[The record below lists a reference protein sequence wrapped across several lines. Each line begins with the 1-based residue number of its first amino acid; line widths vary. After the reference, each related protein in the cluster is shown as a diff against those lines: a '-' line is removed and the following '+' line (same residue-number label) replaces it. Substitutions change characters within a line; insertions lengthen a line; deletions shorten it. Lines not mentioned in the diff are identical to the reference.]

1 MAIICGILL
10 LFVKLVVDLHA
21 NIPAP
26 QETIMTNIQSQSS
39 SDLPTQAQ
47 VVIIGGGVIGCSVAY
62 HLAKLGWSDILVLE
76 RKELTSGTTW
86 HAAGLVV
93 TPAADEQYV
102 EIATYTR
109 ELIKSLEGETG
120 QSTGFKDI
128 GYLQL
133 ACTSDWLEERRR
145 MAVAARKNGVN
156 YNEISPSEV
165 QEMWPLAD
173 TSDVIAGF
181 YTPEDGR
188 ANPVDFTMALAKGAR
203 MGGAT
208 IFENTAVT
216 GINQKDGRVTG
227 VVTDKGE
234 IEAEFVVNCA
244 GMRGR
249 EVGKMAGV
257 NVPLQ
262 AAEHYYL
269 LTEPI
274 EGVHPD
280 LPIIEDFGR
289 YAYFREEVGGLL
301 VGFFEPVAAPWG
313 MNGIPK
319 DFSFG
324 EIKPDWDRMM
334 PYIEIAAERVPAL
347 ENAGIHKFF
356 CGPESFTPDGGQLM
370 GEAPGLKN
378 FYVAAGL
385 NSLGILLGGGVGR
398 IMAQWIVDGHCPV
411 DPLDFDIARCFPFQ
425 GTQKYLTD
433 RTVET
438 LGLQYKLLY
447 PNSAF
452 ETARTVRRT
461 AIHDHLAKAGA
472 FFVEGMGWEIPDWY
486 APPGVEAEIEE
497 YSWGRQHWF
506 EYHAAEHK
514 ACREDVI
521 IMDVT
526 SMSKFLVQGRDAE
539 KVLNY
544 ICANDV
550 AVPVGKVVY
559 TQWLNERGGLEGD
572 LTVTRLAENKFF
584 IVSAGDFYG
593 HDLMWL
599 DKHIPDDAHAFVTD
613 MTSAYTLMNIQGPK
627 SRELVSRLTTADVS
641 KEAFPYMTAQV
652 IDIGYAMVQVMRVTF
667 EGELGFELYVPAEFS
682 AHVYESVVEAGG
694 DLGLRHAG
702 FQALNSLRIEK
713 AYREYGHDMDN
724 QDSPFEAGLS
734 MFVKFDKPGSFIGRD
749 ALLRQKESG
758 ILEYRMVL
766 FLLED
771 PEPLLY
777 GGEIVY
783 RDGEYVGKLKTG
795 AYGFTLG
802 GAMGMGFVHHK
813 GGASNDFI
821 NSGHYEIDIAGQRYP
836 AKASLSAL
844 YDPKNER
851 VRS

>member
-1 MAIICGILL
+1 MANDQSPIQ
-10 LFVKLVVDLHA
+10 
-21 NIPAP
+21 P
-26 QETIMTNIQSQSS
+26 TN
-39 SDLPTQAQ
+39 DLPTHAQ

-62 HLAKLGWSDILVLE
+62 HLTKLGWDDVLVLE
-76 RKELTSGTTW
+76 RKELTCGTTW

-93 TPAADEQYV
+93 TPSGDEQYV
-102 EIATYTR
+102 EMVTYTR
-109 ELIKSLEGETG
+109 ELIKSLEEETG

-133 ACTSDWLEERRR
+133 ACTPDWLEERRR
-145 MAVAARKNGVN
+145 MAVAARKHGIN
-156 YNEISPSEV
+156 YQEISPKEV
-165 QEMWPLAD
+165 KEMWPLAD
-173 TSDVIAGF
+173 TSDVLAGF
-181 YTPEDGR
+181 FTPEDGR

-203 MGGAT
+203 MGGAK
-208 IFENTAVT
+208 IFEDTAVV

-244 GMRGR
+244 GMWGR

-274 EGVHPD
+274 DGVHPD

-289 YAYFREEVGGLL
+289 YSYFREEVGGLL

-313 MNGIPK
+313 MDGIPK

-324 EIKPDWDRMM
+324 ELKPDWDRMM
-334 PYIEIAAERVPAL
+334 PYIEIAMERVPIL

-356 CGPESFTPDGGQLM
+356 CGPESFTPDGGPLM

-385 NSLGILLGGGVGR
+385 NSLGILQGGGVGK
-398 IMAQWIVDGHCPV
+398 IMAQWIVDGYCPV
-411 DPLDFDIARCFPFQ
+411 DPLDIDISRVFPFE
-425 GTQKYLTD
+425 GTQKFLTD

-438 LGLQYKLLY
+438 LGLQYKLIY
-447 PNSAF
+447 PNMANESARN
-452 ETARTVRRT
+452 ARKT
-461 AIHDHLAKAGA
+461 AIHNQLAEAGA
-472 FFVEGMGWEIPDWY
+472 FFVNGMGWEIPDWY
-486 APPGVEAEIEE
+486 APPGVEAKVEE
-497 YSWGRQHWF
+497 YSWGRQNWF

-514 ACREDVI
+514 ACRENVI
-521 IMDVT
+521 LMDVT

-539 KVLNY
+539 KALNY
-544 ICANDV
+544 ICANDI
-550 AVPVGKVVY
+550 AGPVGKVVY
-559 TQWLNERGGLEGD
+559 TQWMNERGGLEGD
-572 LTVTRLAENKFF
+572 LTVTRLAEDKFF

-627 SRELVSRLTTADVS
+627 SRDLVSRLTSADVS
-641 KEAFPYMTAQV
+641 KEAFPYMTAQN

-667 EGELGFELYVPAEFS
+667 EGELGFELYVPFEFS
-682 AHVYESVVEAGG
+682 PHVYEAVVEAGQ
-694 DLGLRHAG
+694 DLGLMHAG

-724 QDSPFEAGLS
+724 EDTPLEAGLG
-734 MFVKFDKPGSFIGRD
+734 MFVKYDKPGGFIGRE

-758 ILEYRMVL
+758 ILEHRMVL
-766 FLLED
+766 FLLDD

-777 GGEIVY
+777 GNEIIY
-783 RDGEYVGKLKTG
+783 RDDEYVGKLKTG
-795 AYGFTLG
+795 SYGFTLG
-802 GAMGMGFVHHK
+802 GAMGMGWVHHK

-821 NSGHYEIDIAGQRYP
+821 NSGKYEIDIAGERYP
-836 AKASLSAL
+836 AKASLRPL
-844 YDPKNER
+844 YDPKHER

>member
-1 MAIICGILL
+1 MAKDQPLAG
-10 LFVKLVVDLHA
+10 
-21 NIPAP
+21 
-26 QETIMTNIQSQSS
+26 SS
-39 SDLPTQAQ
+39 SKFPAQAQ

-62 HLAKLGWSDILVLE
+62 HLTKLGWNDVLILE
-76 RKELTSGTTW
+76 RKQLTSGTTW

-93 TPAADEQYV
+93 TPSGDEQYV

-109 ELIKSLEGETG
+109 ELIKSLEKETG
-120 QSTGFKDI
+120 QSTGFKEI

-133 ACTSDWLEERRR
+133 ACTPDWLEERRR
-145 MAVAARKNGVN
+145 MAVAARVHGVN
-156 YNEISPSEV
+156 YQEISPTEV
-165 QEMWPLAD
+165 KKMWPMAD
-173 TSDVIAGF
+173 TSDVMAGF

-203 MGGAT
+203 MGGVR
-208 IFENTAVT
+208 IFEETEVL
-216 GINQKDGRVTG
+216 GINQKNGRVTG
-227 VVTDKGE
+227 VVTDKGD
-234 IEAEFVVNCA
+234 IEAEYVVNCA
-244 GMRGR
+244 GMWGL

-274 EGVHPD
+274 EGMHPD

-289 YAYFREEVGGLL
+289 YAYFREEMGGLL

-313 MNGIPK
+313 LDGIPK
-319 DFSFG
+319 DFAFG
-324 EIKPDWDRMM
+324 ELKPDWDRMM
-334 PYIEIAAERVPAL
+334 PYIEIATERVPIL

-356 CGPESFTPDGGQLM
+356 CGPESFTPDGGPLM
-370 GEAPGLKN
+370 GEAPELEN

-385 NSLGILLGGGVGR
+385 NSWGILQGGGVGK
-398 IMAQWIVDGHCPV
+398 IMAQWIVDGYCPV
-411 DPLDFDIARCFPFQ
+411 DSLDIDIARCFPFQ
-425 GTQKYLTD
+425 GAQKFLID

-438 LGLQYKLLY
+438 LGLQYKLIY
-447 PNSAF
+447 PNTSNESA
-452 ETARTVRRT
+452 RNVRRT
-461 AIHDHLAKAGA
+461 AIHDQLAKAGA
-472 FFVEGMGWEIPDWY
+472 LFVNGMGWEIPDWY
-486 APPGVEAEIEE
+486 APPGVEAKIEE
-497 YSWGRQHWF
+497 YSWGRQNWF

-521 IMDVT
+521 LMDVT

-539 KVLNY
+539 RVLNN

-550 AVPVGKVVY
+550 AVPIGKVVY
-559 TQWLNERGGLEGD
+559 TQWLNERGGMEAD
-572 LTVTRLAENKFF
+572 LTVTRLAEDKYF
-584 IVSAGDFYG
+584 IVSAGDFYT

-599 DKHIPDDAHAFVTD
+599 RKHIPDDAHAIVTD
-613 MTSAYTLMNIQGPK
+613 VTSGYTLMNIQGPK
-627 SRELVSRLTTADVS
+627 SRQLVSKLTTADVS
-641 KEAFPYMTAQV
+641 REAFPYMTAQN
-652 IDIGYAMVQVMRVTF
+652 IDIGYALVQVMRVTY

-682 AHVYESVVEAGG
+682 AHIYEEVISAGQ

-702 FQALNSLRIEK
+702 FQSLNSLRIEK

-724 QDSPFEAGLS
+724 QDTPLEAGLGWA
-734 MFVKFDKPGSFIGRD
+734 VKFDKPGGFIGRD
-749 ALLRQKESG
+749 ALLRHKESG
-758 ILEYRMVL
+758 PLKYRMVL

-777 GGEIVY
+777 GNEIIY
-783 RDGEYVGKLKTG
+783 RDGKYVGYLQTG

-802 GAMGMGFVHHK
+802 GAMGMGFVHHE
-813 GGASNDFI
+813 GGATHEFI
-821 NSGHYEIDIAGQRYP
+821 NSGSYEIDIASERYP
-836 AKASLSAL
+836 ARASLRPM

>member
-1 MAIICGILL
+1 MAKNQSPTNSSGIL
-10 LFVKLVVDLHA
+10 
-21 NIPAP
+21 
-26 QETIMTNIQSQSS
+26 
-39 SDLPTQAQ
+39 PTHAQ

-62 HLAKLGWSDILVLE
+62 HLTKLGWKDVLIVE

-93 TPAADEQYV
+93 TPGGDDLYV

-109 ELIKSLEGETG
+109 ELIKSLEAETG
-120 QSTGFKDI
+120 QSTGFKEI

-133 ACTSDWLEERRR
+133 ACTPDWLEERRR
-145 MAVAARKNGVN
+145 MAVAARKHGVN
-156 YNEISPSEV
+156 YQEISPSEV
-165 QEMWPLAD
+165 KQMWPLAD

-203 MGGAT
+203 MGGAK
-208 IFENTAVT
+208 IFEDTEVI
-216 GINQKDGRVTG
+216 GIKKENGRVTG
-227 VVTDKGE
+227 VTTDRGE
-234 IEAEFVVNCA
+234 IEAEIVVNCA
-244 GMRGR
+244 GMWGR
-249 EVGKMAGV
+249 QLGKLAGV

-274 EGVHPD
+274 EGVHPN

-289 YAYFREEVGGLL
+289 YAYFKEEVGGLL

-313 MNGIPK
+313 MEGIPK
-319 DFSFG
+319 DFTFG
-324 EIKPDWDRMM
+324 EIKPDWERMM
-334 PYIEIAAERVPAL
+334 PYIEIAMERVPIL
-347 ENAGIHKFF
+347 KNVGIHKFF
-356 CGPESFTPDGGQLM
+356 CGPESFTPDGGPLL
-370 GEAPGLKN
+370 GETPELEN

-385 NSLGILLGGGVGR
+385 NSLGILQGGGVGK
-398 IMAQWIVDGHCPV
+398 IMAQWIVDGYCPV
-411 DPLDFDIARCFPFQ
+411 EAHHNDIARCFPFQ
-425 GTQKYLTD
+425 GTQKFLTD

-438 LGLQYKLLY
+438 LGLQYQLIY
-447 PNSAF
+447 PNFANQ
-452 ETARTVRRT
+452 TARNVRRT
-461 AIHDHLAKAGA
+461 AIHEQLAKAGA

-486 APPGVEAEIEE
+486 APAGVEAQIDE
-497 YSWGRQHWF
+497 YSWGRQNWF

-559 TQWLNERGGLEGD
+559 TQWLNERGGMEAD
-572 LTVTRLAENKFF
+572 VTVTRLSEDKYF
-584 IVSAGDFYG
+584 IVSAGDFYT

-599 DKHIPDDAHAFVTD
+599 KKYIPYDAHAFVTD
-613 MTSAYTLMNIQGPK
+613 VTSGYTLMNIQGPK
-627 SRELVSRLTTADVS
+627 SRRLMKRLTTADVS
-641 KEAFPYMTAQV
+641 QDAFPYMSAQE
-652 IDIGYAMVQVMRVTF
+652 IDIHYALVQVMRVTF
-667 EGELGFELYVPAEFS
+667 EGELGFELYVPTEFS
-682 AHVYESVVEAGG
+682 AHVYEAVVEAGQ

-724 QDSPFEAGLS
+724 LDTPLEAGLG
-734 MFVKFDKPGSFIGRD
+734 FAVKFDKPGGFIGRD
-749 ALLRQKESG
+749 ALLRQKEG
-758 ILEYRMVL
+758 GPLKYRMVQ
-766 FLLED
+766 FLLDD

-777 GGEIVY
+777 DNEIIY
-783 RDGEYVGKLKTG
+783 RDGEIAGHLQTG

-802 GAMGMGFVHHK
+802 GAMGMGFVENEA
-813 GGASNDFI
+813 GATADFI
-821 NSGHYEIDIAGQRYP
+821 NKGTYEIDIAGERYP
-836 AKASLSAL
+836 AKASLRPM